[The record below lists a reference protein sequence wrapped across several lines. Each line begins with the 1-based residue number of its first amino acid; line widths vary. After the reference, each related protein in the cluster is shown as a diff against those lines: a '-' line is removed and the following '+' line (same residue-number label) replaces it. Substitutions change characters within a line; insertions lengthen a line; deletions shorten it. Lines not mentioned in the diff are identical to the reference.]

1 MYSFDASAIID
12 LWDNYPF
19 SNQVF
24 KPLWDKFVENT
35 EHKIFVI
42 SDIALKEA
50 KHKIDSEDFNCLVDK
65 IKVYKKE
72 GVDLVEAISIKSL
85 LKIEEDN
92 YGSGVGENDIL
103 IIAISKRIGAIL
115 VTNEN
120 KQPSLPP
127 KESNYKM
134 PAVCGLGEVKT
145 ESINLTELL
154 HESSLW

>member
-1 MYSFDASAIID
+1 
-12 LWDNYPF
+12 
-19 SNQVF
+19 
-24 KPLWDKFVENT
+24 
-35 EHKIFVI
+35 
-42 SDIALKEA
+42 
-50 KHKIDSEDFNCLVDK
+50 
-65 IKVYKKE
+65 
-72 GVDLVEAISIKSL
+72 
-85 LKIEEDN
+85 
-92 YGSGVGENDIL
+92 ENDIL

-134 PAVCGLGEVKT
+134 PAVCGLGEVNT